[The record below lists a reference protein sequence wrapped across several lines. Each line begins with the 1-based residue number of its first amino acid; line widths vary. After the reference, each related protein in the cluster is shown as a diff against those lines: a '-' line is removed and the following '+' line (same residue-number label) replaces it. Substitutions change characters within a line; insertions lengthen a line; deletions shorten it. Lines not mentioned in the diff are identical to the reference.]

1 MDCRV
6 GHRAHPRHSL
16 WNDELKICRG
26 LRRILLCAFVGLL
39 LIAARAAGENDP
51 VRGAREFQRCYACH
65 SVDPEENMNLQGP
78 SLFRIVGRSAGAIS
92 RFEYSDALKRKGAE
106 GWVWDVRTLERFIA
120 DPEGVIPGTSMSAAP
135 VRDAQDRADIVAYLL
150 SLGLHNRP

>member
-1 MDCRV
+1 M
-6 GHRAHPRHSL
+6 
-16 WNDELKICRG
+16 
-26 LRRILLCAFVGLL
+26 
-39 LIAARAAGENDP
+39 
-51 VRGAREFQRCYACH
+51 RGAREFQRCYACH

-92 RFEYSDALKRKGAE
+92 GFEYSDALKRKAAE